1 MAVSA
6 IALAFI
12 MLTLKRAGYYG
23 QIEKWSWIYTG
34 GADVARVMLS
44 AVANTDAYI

>member
-12 MLTLKRAGYYG
+12 MLTLDRSGYYG
-23 QIEKWSWIYTG
+23 AIEKWGWIYTG
-34 GADVARVMLS
+34 GADVAKAMLS
-44 AVANTDAYI
+44 AVTNTDA